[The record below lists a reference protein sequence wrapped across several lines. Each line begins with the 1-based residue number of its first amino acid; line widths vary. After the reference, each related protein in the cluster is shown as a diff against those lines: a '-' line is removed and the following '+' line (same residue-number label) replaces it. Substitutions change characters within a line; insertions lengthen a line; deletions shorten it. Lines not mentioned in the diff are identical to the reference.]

1 MKKERFIIIIFVR
14 KFFFIK
20 LVHLNSDYGLAQ
32 FREEDAPLKGEK
44 EQLHNNKALLSK
56 IYLAPETELLKPNA
70 MTPAADV
77 YSFAIVLVEIATRNE
92 PNGVS

>member
-1 MKKERFIIIIFVR
+1 MF
-14 KFFFIK
+14 
-20 LVHLNSDYGLAQ
+20 VHLILDYGLAQ

-56 IYLAPETELLKPNA
+56 IYLAPETELLKPNT

-92 PNGVS
+92 PNGVSC